1 MKPLQRKY
9 EALKKILREAYFE
22 KEHAEVGEQWQ
33 VNAMRRITGLGPITS
48 GPNFLVF
55 FERFVW
61 RLTPATCA
69 LILIFAALLF
79 KLDFTPEYEVFTS
92 LICDTEEVMLAQLF
106 EF

>member
-33 VNAMRRITGLGPITS
+33 VNAMLRIKGLGPITS
-48 GPNFLVF
+48 RLNFLVF

-61 RLTPATCA
+61 RLTPATCL
-69 LILIFAALLF
+69 LIIVGAIIFLKLGFFPDYDVLTLF
-79 KLDFTPEYEVFTS
+79 
-92 LICDTEEVMLAQLF
+92 INDTEELSLAQLF
-106 EF
+106 

>member
-33 VNAMRRITGLGPITS
+33 ANAMRRIKGLGPITS
-48 GPNFLVF
+48 RPNFLVF

-61 RLTPATCA
+61 RLTPATCL
-69 LILIFAALLF
+69 LIIVGAIIFLKLGFFPDYDVLTLF
-79 KLDFTPEYEVFTS
+79 
-92 LICDTEEVMLAQLF
+92 INDTEELSLAQLF
-106 EF
+106 